1 MAVIKVAQPPIRV
14 ITQSAFLER
23 FTQSERISIRKL
35 SKTDDIVFDIYEGLK
50 LSPRVRLDFDQVETG
65 LNYLVSVGI
74 ITNEKIPLLLMD
86 GSEDERY

>member
-14 ITQSAFLER
+14 ITHSAFLER

-50 LSPRVRLDFDQVETG
+50 ASPRVRLDFEQVETG

-74 ITNEKIPLLLMD
+74 ITNDKIPLLLMD